1 MKAIL
6 ADNDVEG
13 ILAALVSIW
22 LSDTWRD
29 LWIELNCSLET
40 FPSLDLPRNASDAVL
55 GGLPEPPNRLDH
67 RQPER
72 RESRVPGGDHPKP
85 EPA

>member
-40 FPSLDLPRNASDAVL
+40 FPSLDLP
-55 GGLPEPPNRLDH
+55 
-67 RQPER
+67 
-72 RESRVPGGDHPKP
+72 
-85 EPA
+85 